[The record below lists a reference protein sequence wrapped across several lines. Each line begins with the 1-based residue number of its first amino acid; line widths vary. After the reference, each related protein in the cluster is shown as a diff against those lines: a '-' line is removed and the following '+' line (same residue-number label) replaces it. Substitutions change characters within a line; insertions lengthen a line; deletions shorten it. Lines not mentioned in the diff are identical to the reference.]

1 MSDQLI
7 HYGVKG
13 MRKGTRKS
21 REERNAERRAK
32 YEAKLKAKYGID
44 DVGKIENYLKKRK
57 EHAEKVK
64 NWRLANQRNRQL
76 TATER
81 REKYYGEL
89 DRGKLGK
96 TYSTDATLAEAAR
109 KFYKKGHNKRM
120 GHSELMHFGVK
131 GMKWGV
137 RKSRIKNSK
146 KWSSSKQAKI
156 DGMSDDQLR
165 RINNRIRLEKEYRQ
179 LTQTRM
185 ERYRNKA
192 GKAAEE
198 AAFNTLQNVI
208 QKGLKKAASQGG
220 SAAIKGAKR
229 FKHSETGMSSNIFFI
244 DEDEVLAHHGV
255 KGMRWGVRK
264 QRPSGGAGPSKKR
277 KGLSRKQKAAIAGVL
292 GTAAAAGAGYYLH
305 KSGNGKKLAGLAKK
319 QGAAAKKFAQGK
331 GRNLGA
337 QARVKKAQAKRFA
350 KAQSANAKGAAE
362 KLKTTKTTKAGKYA
376 EATRLGANAA
386 KFKAGAAARS
396 AGYKA
401 KNQAWKAG
409 NSARNAAKGGASGVK
424 SAAGSAARAAKSKFG
439 KKAPSKALSTA
450 VRSGGA
456 GRRKLAVSGT
466 KVVSRGD
473 KTLAK
478 NLAKIGAVGVGAH
491 ATGVVA
497 GRAAAKAAGKKLEST
512 GKRRRAQ
519 KRR

>member
-1 MSDQLI
+1 MSDTLA

-13 MRKGTRKS
+13 MRRGTRKS

-120 GHSELMHFGVK
+120 SHSELMHFGVK

-146 KWSSSKQAKI
+146 KWSSGKQAKI

-198 AAFNTLQNVI
+198 AAFNTLQGFL
-208 QKGLKKAASQGG
+208 QKGFKSAASRGG

-229 FKHSETGMSSNIFFI
+229 FKHSETGMPENIFFI

-277 KGLSRKQKAAIAGVL
+277 RGLSRKQKAAIVGVL
-292 GTAAAAGAGYYLH
+292 GTAAAVGGGYYLH

-350 KAQSANAKGAAE
+350 KAQSATAKGAAE
-362 KLKTTKTTKAGKYA
+362 KLKTTKAGKYA

-439 KKAPSKALSTA
+439 KKPPSKALSTV

-466 KVVSRGD
+466 KVVGGGN
-473 KTLAK
+473 KALAK

-497 GRAAAKAAGKKLEST
+497 GRAAAKAAGKKLKST
-512 GKRRRAQ
+512 GKRRRAH